1 MLDNPQSKLNQQA
14 SQNNQGLNQQ
24 TSKPAPISTQPD
36 GTRATPDMNPQL
48 ANPEAAR
55 LKDPSG
61 EQPDLVNPEEP
72 QGFFAQLKGKIKED
86 AKKRVTAKLSKIGPE
101 QKSTDSKAPASQPAP
116 NTPNASQPTPNTPTP
131 TRPNPNFKAPSVSR
145 PQMPKI
151 PKMRK

>member
-24 TSKPAPISTQPD
+24 TSKPAPISSQPD

-72 QGFFAQLKGKIKED
+72 QGFFAQLKGKIRENS
-86 AKKRVTAKLSKIGPE
+86 KKRVTAKLSNTGPE
-101 QKSTDSKAPASQPAP
+101 QKSADSNSNQPPQAPG
-116 NTPNASQPTPNTPTP
+116 TPKPQAPTPKTPKPSVPKMSRPTP
-131 TRPNPNFKAPSVSR
+131 VFKT
-145 PQMPKI
+145 PKM